1 MACERALAKH
11 TSPSPADLPLH
22 VLTGLPA
29 VVTMIPTSTRKTME
43 GIPLGVALRRLEESG
58 AAVVGLNCYQGP
70 DTILS
75 LITEVRKECKGPI
88 ACLPSPYRA
97 SPDGPSFMDLR
108 NPKTG
113 TGNQLYRPNLCYS
126 SSSSASSS
134 P

>member
-1 MACERALAKH
+1 MEWH
-11 TSPSPADLPLH
+11 VNEHSPNTLPPRQLIFH
-22 VLTGLPA
+22 FMFLTGLPA

-43 GIPLGVALRRLEESG
+43 GIPLGAALRRLEESG
-58 AAVVGLNCYQGP
+58 AAVVGLNCWQGP

-113 TGNQLYRPNLCYS
+113 QTKKS
-126 SSSSASSS
+126 
-134 P
+134 